1 MAATPNTRHLHILI
15 ANERQ
20 SRLSALSEI
29 ISAAGHD
36 VSARLISPEAVI
48 SALAETHPDLA
59 VVALGGTMAHA
70 LELIAQIVDEAD
82 CPVIVVLEESDPDFV
97 ARAAELGVFGHVT
110 DADAPE
116 LQSAIEVAL
125 HRFSELEGLRHAFAR
140 RVLVERAK
148 GMLMERHG
156 IAERQAFEQIRDF
169 ARHRRVTVVSVAE
182 DILTGEPLDT
192 V

>member
-1 MAATPNTRHLHILI
+1 MAATPTTRHLHILI

-29 ISAAGHD
+29 IAAAGHD
-36 VSARLISPEAVI
+36 VSARLISPEAVMA
-48 SALAETHPDLA
+48 ALAETDPDLA
-59 VVALGGTMAHA
+59 IVALGSTMEHA
-70 LELIAQIVDEAD
+70 LELIAEIVDEAE
-82 CPVIVVLEESDPDFV
+82 CPVIVVLEHSDPEFV

-125 HRFSELEGLRHAFAR
+125 HRFAEFEGLRRAFAR
-140 RVLVERAK
+140 RVRVERAK

-156 IAERQAFEQIRDF
+156 IGERPAFEQIRDA
-169 ARHRRVTVVSVAE
+169 ARRRRVAVVEVAE
-182 DILTGEPLDT
+182 GILAGEPFDMS
-192 V
+192 